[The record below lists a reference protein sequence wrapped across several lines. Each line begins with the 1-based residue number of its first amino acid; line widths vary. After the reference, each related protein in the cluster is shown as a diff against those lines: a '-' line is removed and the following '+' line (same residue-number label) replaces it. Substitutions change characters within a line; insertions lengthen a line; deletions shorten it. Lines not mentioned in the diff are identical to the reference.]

1 MLNKENTEILL
12 VRAHFE
18 HLRRIINYSNK
29 IKNGNIMRMPTLR
42 HVNNNEKG
50 PARVQKLYGDNR

>member
-1 MLNKENTEILL
+1 ML

-18 HLRRIINYSNK
+18 HLRRRINYSNK